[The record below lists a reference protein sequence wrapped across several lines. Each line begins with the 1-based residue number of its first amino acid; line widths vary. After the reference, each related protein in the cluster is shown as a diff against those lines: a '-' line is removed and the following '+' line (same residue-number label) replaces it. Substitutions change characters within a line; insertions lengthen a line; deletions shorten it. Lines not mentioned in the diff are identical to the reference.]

1 MKKKSGF
8 TPTPIYIAVEQVNPH
23 TNILVCRVKT
33 EDKRFCRQIL
43 NSLTIRKLVRGFTL
57 VEILVVI
64 TIIAVL
70 LSLIMSVLARSRQA
84 AYRLTCLN
92 NLKQLGVAVTTYAQ
106 SYDFYPVCVPPDV
119 NEKWSDFLADKT
131 IAAGKELGVP
141 VSLWPFH
148 QTATLY
154 NCPILN
160 KAGCDISYCYNYLA
174 GKRFA
179 ADEPVVEPSYI
190 PPTPP
195 PAKQKADVRLL
206 APEKVKSPG
215 IFILLYDLPIK
226 SNIII
231 GPDSNVLNDLYHDI
245 DPDDYRKVET
255 FAPGVD
261 KGYLGYA
268 GPHVK
273 GHSILFGDGHVKWY
287 KGWSDSSM
295 SRGPQ

>member
-1 MKKKSGF
+1 MKKKS
-8 TPTPIYIAVEQVNPH
+8 
-23 TNILVCRVKT
+23 
-33 EDKRFCRQIL
+33 
-43 NSLTIRKLVRGFTL
+43 GFTL

-64 TIIAVL
+64 TIIAAL

-119 NEKWSDFLADKT
+119 NEKWSDFLADKS

-148 QTATLY
+148 QTAALY

-160 KAGCDISYCYNYLA
+160 RAGCDISYCYNYLA

-190 PPTPP
+190 PPT
-195 PAKQKADVRLL
+195 AEQKADVRLL
-206 APEKVKSPG
+206 VPEKVKSPG

-255 FAPGVD
+255 ETFAPGVD
-261 KGYLGYA
+261 RGYLGYP

-287 KGWSDSSM
+287 KGWTDSSM
-295 SRGPQ
+295 SRNPQ

>member
-1 MKKKSGF
+1 MKKKS
-8 TPTPIYIAVEQVNPH
+8 
-23 TNILVCRVKT
+23 
-33 EDKRFCRQIL
+33 
-43 NSLTIRKLVRGFTL
+43 GFTL

-64 TIIAVL
+64 TIIAAL

-119 NEKWSDFLADKT
+119 NEKWSDFLADKS

-148 QTATLY
+148 QTAALY

-160 KAGCDISYCYNYLA
+160 RAGCDISYCYNYLA

-195 PAKQKADVRLL
+195 AEQKADVRLL
-206 APEKVKSPG
+206 VPEKVKSPG

-255 FAPGVD
+255 ETFAPGVD
-261 KGYLGYA
+261 RGYLGYP

-287 KGWSDSSM
+287 KGWTDSSM
-295 SRGPQ
+295 SRNPQ